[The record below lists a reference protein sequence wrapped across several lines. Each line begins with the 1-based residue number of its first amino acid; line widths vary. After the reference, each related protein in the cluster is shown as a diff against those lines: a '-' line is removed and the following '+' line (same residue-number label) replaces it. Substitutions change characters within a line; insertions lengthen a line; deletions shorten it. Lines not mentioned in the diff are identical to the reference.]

1 MIQLT
6 KHTQQ
11 RRFVFATQAGK
22 LVAGVFLAATALLA
36 PAPTV
41 LASSHSDAP
50 LIKLDPQ
57 ANLTDV
63 YTFVRTRASGERVLV
78 VEVSVRPFSEP
89 GDGAAYEAF
98 SDDARYSIHIAN
110 PATGAEIQRYDFQFS
125 PVSTNGNYKNLNTI
139 LRYGRGAN
147 VGGNP
152 DAGPIMMI
160 GDAHQNFVQTYTL
173 TRVVGSTSTVLSP
186 ATPLLVAP
194 PNVGARV
201 TPLYNDLTGTPAT
214 NPHYGKA
221 VSGAANSAATDPYT
235 AQARYNFTTAGAL
248 YTTFCGPRE
257 DGFFADTPAIFDLLD
272 PRILDNNGNGND
284 GLGQDGNGVDGFRGL
299 NVLHYSV
306 VIPLTELPS
315 IAFNAPF
322 TNGGAPGVGARNG
335 VGVYASVS
343 RPRITLRATN
353 AAPISSGPYIQVNR
367 LGNPLFN
374 EVLVALADKDNYNRT
389 SPTADAASFATYA
402 NNPEIAALIN
412 VAVFGNP
419 SGAGPLATT
428 GRFDLAAV
436 YIPDVIRVDTT
447 TPSVR
452 VSGDAGFHRLGF
464 LGGDTLTTGG
474 GQAIP
479 GGWPNGR
486 RFGDD
491 VVDIAL
497 TAVASGPNYTAVTLV
512 GDNVPANDQP
522 YNRVFPYAATPNPG
536 PRNSKDSGPN
546 VGQ

>member
-1 MIQLT
+1 MKQHH
-6 KHTQQ
+6 HTG
-11 RRFVFATQAGK
+11 RFALATQVSK
-22 LVAGVFLAATALLA
+22 LFVVAYVAATALFA
-36 PAPTV
+36 PTATV

-63 YTFVRTRASGERVLV
+63 YAFVRTRAGGERVLV

-89 GDGAAYEAF
+89 GDGGMYEAF
-98 SDDARYSIHIAN
+98 SDDALYSIHIAN

-125 PVSTNGNYKNLNTI
+125 PVSVNGNYKNLNTI

-147 VGGNP
+147 IGGNP
-152 DAGPIMMI
+152 DAGAIQTV
-160 GDAHQNFVQTYTL
+160 GDTHQNFVQTYTV
-173 TRVVGSTSTVLSP
+173 TRVAGNASTLLNG

-201 TPLYNDLTGTPAT
+201 TPRYNDLTGTPQT

-221 VSGAANSAATDPYT
+221 NSGAATSAATDAYT
-235 AQARYNFTTAGAL
+235 AQTRYNFTSGGAL
-248 YTTFCGPRE
+248 FTTFCGPRE
-257 DGFFADTPAIFDLLD
+257 DGFFADTPGIFDLLD
-272 PRILDNNGNGND
+272 PRILNNNGNAND
-284 GLGQDGNGVDGFRGL
+284 GLGQDGNGVDGFKGF
-299 NVLHYSV
+299 NVLHYSI
-306 VIPLTELPS
+306 VIPLAQLPA
-315 IAFNAPF
+315 IPFNAPF

-343 RPRITLRATN
+343 RPRVTLRMTN
-353 AAPISSGPYIQVNR
+353 GANNSSGPYIQVNR
-367 LGNPLFN
+367 LANPLFN
-374 EVLVALADKDNYNRT
+374 EVLVAIADKDNYNRS
-389 SPTADAASFATYA
+389 SPTADAANFAKYA
-402 NNPEIAALIN
+402 QNSELAALIN
-412 VAVFGNP
+412 VAVYGNP
-419 SGAGPLATT
+419 TGAGPLVTT

-447 TPSVR
+447 TPSIR
-452 VSGDAGFHRLGF
+452 VSGDVGFHRLGF
-464 LGGDTLTTGG
+464 LGGDTQTTAT
-474 GQAIP
+474 GQVIP

-497 TAVASGPNYTAVTLV
+497 TAVVSGPSYSTVTLV
-512 GDNVPANDQP
+512 GDNVPANDQL